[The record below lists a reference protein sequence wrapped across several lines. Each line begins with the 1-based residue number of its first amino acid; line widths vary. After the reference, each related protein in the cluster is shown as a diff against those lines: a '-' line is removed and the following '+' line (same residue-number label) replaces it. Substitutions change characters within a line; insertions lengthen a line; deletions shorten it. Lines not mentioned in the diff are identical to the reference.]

1 MRLTSLLLAAAL
13 LAPGVASAAD
23 LPRTLP
29 TTTVRAA
36 PQTPA
41 PAPTPAAVAHGVTVA
56 DVRAWLTAQGGAVGD
71 PIANDGA
78 QTLQV
83 ADNPLPWSLTF
94 YGCTSLCD
102 DLQYSAA
109 FSAPGLTQDQVNAW
123 NRGNRFLKAYFT
135 PASGEVPAGAVVQY
149 DMVLTGDG
157 TEQLRQ
163 ATAVWLM
170 MLRSFAQT
178 VIAPAVPAATPTP

>member
-1 MRLTSLLLAAAL
+1 MRLTPLLLAAAL
-13 LAPGVASAAD
+13 LAPGAASAAD
-23 LPRTLP
+23 LPRALP
-29 TTTVRAA
+29 TTTVRAT

-41 PAPTPAAVAHGVTVA
+41 PAPAVVPHGVTVA
-56 DVRAWLTAQGGAVGD
+56 DVHAWLTAQGGAVGE

-109 FSAPGLTQDQVNAW
+109 FSAPGLTQDQVNEW

-135 PASGEVPAGAVVQY
+135 PAAGATPAGAVVQY
-149 DMVLTGDG
+149 DMVLTTDG
-157 TEQLRQ
+157 PEQLRQ
-163 ATAVWLM
+163 TTAVWLM

-178 VIAPAVPAATPTP
+178 VIAPAAPAATPTP

>member
-1 MRLTSLLLAAAL
+1 MRLTSLLLAAVLLTPGAAL
-13 LAPGVASAAD
+13 ASD
-23 LPRTLP
+23 LPRALP
-29 TTTVRAA
+29 TTNPQAA

-41 PAPTPAAVAHGVTVA
+41 SAAAAVSHGVTVA
-56 DVRAWLTAQGGAVGD
+56 DVRAWLTAQGGTVGE
-71 PIANDGA
+71 PIVNAGA
-78 QTLQV
+78 QTLQI
-83 ADNPLPWSLTF
+83 ADSPLPWSLTF

-109 FSAPGLTQDQVNAW
+109 FSAAELTQDQINAW

-135 PASGEVPAGAVVQY
+135 PATASSPAGAVVQY

-157 TEQLRQ
+157 PEQLRQ

-178 VIAPAVPAATPTP
+178 VIAPAAPAETPAP